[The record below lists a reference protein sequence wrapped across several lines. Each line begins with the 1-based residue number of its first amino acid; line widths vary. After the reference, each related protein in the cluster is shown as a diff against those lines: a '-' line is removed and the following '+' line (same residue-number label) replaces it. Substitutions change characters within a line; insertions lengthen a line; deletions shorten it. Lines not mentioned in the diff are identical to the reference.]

1 MIFYGLLQMNTQA
14 SRDIL
19 RDAFDRVH
27 QYVADYLGATPHRSS
42 PNIHDTLKSE
52 HISQIAN
59 LQKSLQ

>member
-1 MIFYGLLQMNTQA
+1 MNTQA

-27 QYVADYLGATPHRSS
+27 QYVADYLGATPHHASV
-42 PNIHDTLKSE
+42 NANDTLKSE
-52 HISQIAN
+52 HITQITN